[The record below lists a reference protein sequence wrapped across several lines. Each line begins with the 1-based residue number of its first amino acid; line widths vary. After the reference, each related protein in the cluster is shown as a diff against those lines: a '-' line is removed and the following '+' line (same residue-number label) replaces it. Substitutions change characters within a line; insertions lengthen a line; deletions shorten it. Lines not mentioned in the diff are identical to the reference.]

1 MKLLDIESKPGNW
14 RCLAESLESIL
25 SIISMLEIFSL
36 ILENKLSCHLY
47 IYCFNWA
54 LDIISIQE
62 PIFRALDCKTRRGL
76 LGHHN
81 SIKEASKTW

>member
-1 MKLLDIESKPGNW
+1 M
-14 RCLAESLESIL
+14 
-25 SIISMLEIFSL
+25 MIFSL
-36 ILENKLSCHLY
+36 IFENKLSCHLY

-54 LDIISIQE
+54 LDIISIRE
-62 PIFRALDCKTRRGL
+62 PIFRALDYKTRRGL

>member
-1 MKLLDIESKPGNW
+1 MQSWGFPKLEEFNTFDNIHAGD
-14 RCLAESLESIL
+14 
-25 SIISMLEIFSL
+25 IFS
-36 ILENKLSCHLY
+36 NFCHLC

-54 LDIISIQE
+54 LDIISIRE
-62 PIFRALDCKTRRGL
+62 PIFRALDYKTRRGL